1 MSKIQVVLEIIALLQ
16 GTPLDEFARE
26 NLLAQGDKAMV
37 KCAERTTLA
46 TAEGIACKRA
56 IATALRRY
64 SYRFTAVQLAVMADL
79 YVSALNQLEPDAI
92 VRVRQHMCDPNSED
106 ARRDAGAAQA
116 VCERL
121 SLDF

>member
-1 MSKIQVVLEIIALLQ
+1 MVLEIVTLLQ

-26 NLLAQGDKAMV
+26 NLWAQGNKAIV

-46 TAEGIACKRA
+46 TADGIACKRGV
-56 IATALRRY
+56 ATALRLY
-64 SYRFTAVQLAVMADL
+64 SYRLTAVQLAVMADL
-79 YVSALNQLEPDAI
+79 YVSALNQLEPDALA
-92 VRVRQHMCDPNSED
+92 RVRQHMCDPNSEE
-106 ARRDAGAAQA
+106 ARRDSDAAEA